1 MSKHLFR
8 TIQGQGS
15 PLVLLHPVGIDHTFW
30 GPLVEQ
36 ASSLHT
42 VISVDLMGHGASPP
56 AEPDRGIRAY
66 AEDVAALLDELGLAH
81 ASLLGLSFG
90 GMIAQEFALA
100 FPARLSALVV
110 GACGSRIPAEAR
122 DAVRARGNVDLG
134 KGMASVVDQTM
145 QRWFTPAFINA
156 EPAQRVHAR
165 LLADDPVGWAAGW
178 NAISGFDA
186 LDRLGSIAVPTLV
199 IAGELD
205 AGSPVAATKT
215 IADAIPGSQ
224 FVVLPGAPHMMQI
237 ECVEPFTDRV
247 MTFLRDV
254 AAKAPAQKP

>member
-1 MSKHLFR
+1 MRQQLFHR
-8 TIQGQGS
+8 VQGQGS
-15 PLVLLHPVGIDHTFW
+15 PLVLLHPVGIDHSFW
-30 GPLVEQ
+30 GPLVDK

-56 AEPDRGIRAY
+56 ASPERGISAY
-66 AEDVAALLDELGLAH
+66 AEDVAGLLDELSLAR

-90 GMIAQEFALA
+90 GMIAQEFALTY
-100 FPARLSALVV
+100 PARISALVV
-110 GACGSRIPAEAR
+110 GACGPRIPAEAR
-122 DAVRARGNVDLG
+122 DAVRARGNVDPA

-145 QRWFTPAFINA
+145 QRWFTPAFINS
-156 EPAQRVHAR
+156 ESAQRVHAR
-165 LLADDPVGWAAGW
+165 LLADDPPGWAAGW

-205 AGSPVAATKT
+205 AGAPVATTKT

-224 FVVLPGAPHMMQI
+224 FVMLPGAPHMMQI
-237 ECVEPFTDRV
+237 ECAGPFTECV